1 MKNSLLYLR
10 ENLMWTSTGTV
21 WAMWRVHGLPYGFG
35 KGEHKERAMLA
46 HQALFQGLRGEA
58 MLMGLC
64 AELDPAAVVERMLD
78 GVDLEQCPNY
88 LEEVELSLDELE
100 TIPVGER
107 AYWLAVPLPSKSITD
122 RLQTLIRSV
131 DGKLREQ
138 LALPTWRPTE
148 AEIQALGRMA
158 EHIGRAIP
166 AAFKAVP
173 SSPAEVAWIYAHSQ
187 SRGLG
192 SDPTAPAGGEDV
204 QAFTSG
210 ASIPEPLVDE
220 GGQSD
225 VSAKE
230 RLNPFGRRYVKIA
243 SETTAGQASYQVV
256 MALTAGPREGF
267 TFPDDEYVSYIDSL
281 SVNADWIM
289 RMNVLPAKRAAARN
303 KRAEEKLN
311 EEYNQQEGDSHAIT
325 GGSTR
330 LDAIAEDLKAYHA
343 ALNSSEAEVSV
354 DVAVMFIVGAETPE
368 QAQDQAQMIQ
378 AAYSARD
385 FKVITPLGYQESL
398 WWACLPG
405 TPASS
410 VVKKLELLVTGRH
423 LAFGVP
429 LVTDALG
436 TRTGFRLGTNISSSR
451 RSPVFMNIGGLM
463 EADMSGSFAVTGEN
477 GSGKSTLLKIVAGNV
492 FDRGGQIVAI
502 DRSDN
507 TEWAALGRL
516 LTEREGSQP
525 TVVELGD
532 TRWSI
537 DPLRLFPGKVAA
549 RVTRSLVSVLLGFG
563 SNSAEGR
570 LLGQLLH
577 PDYAQ
582 EHQIT
587 SMGSLVAHLLS
598 GQGLAG
604 EEPEQTR
611 AIAFGLQNVQ
621 STEFGPLLFDESLPT
636 LDLSSR
642 FLTFCTRG
650 VELPRRH
657 ELESAAL
664 KAELPVEKVIGR
676 ALYALIVAISRVVL
690 YADDSIESLMIV
702 DEAHHATGSPETELE
717 LSNVVRYG
725 RKHKAAVALGSHDA
739 STDFGSQQLQAL
751 IPVRIVCRSRDSKMA
766 QRNLDW
772 MADMGQDEWVEL
784 VTSGLSPLDD
794 NEEVAPERRGEALM
808 RDAYG
813 NVAKIKVLPPLSP
826 ARFKAVMSSPPKRGA
841 STETAKELVHA

>member
-1 MKNSLLYLR
+1 MKNSILYLR
-10 ENLMWTSTGTV
+10 ENLMWTSAGTV
-21 WAMWRVHGLPYGFG
+21 WAMWRLHGLPYGFG

-64 AELDPAAVVERMLD
+64 AEIDPAVVVERMLD
-78 GVDLEQCPNY
+78 GVDLEQCLNY
-88 LEEVELSLDELE
+88 VEEVELSLDELE
-100 TIPVGER
+100 SIPVGER
-107 AYWLAVPLPSKSITD
+107 VYWLAVPLGAKSMTD
-122 RLQTLIRSV
+122 RARTLMRSV

-138 LALPTWRPTE
+138 LALPSWRPTE
-148 AEIQALGRMA
+148 ADVQALLKTA
-158 EHIGRAIP
+158 HHVGRAIP
-166 AAFKAVP
+166 TAFKASA
-173 SSPAEVAWIYAHSQ
+173 SSPAEVAWIYAHSH

-192 SDPTAPAGGEDV
+192 SDPTAPTGEGNPQV
-204 QAFTSG
+204 FTARG
-210 ASIPEPLVDE
+210 AIPDPLVDE

-225 VSAKE
+225 VDAKE
-230 RLNPFGRRYVKIA
+230 RLNPFGRRYVKVC
-243 SETTAGQASYQVV
+243 SEATGGQASYQVV
-256 MALTAGPREGF
+256 MALTAGPKEGF
-267 TFPDDEYVSYIDSL
+267 SFPDDEYISYIDSL
-281 SVNADWIM
+281 HVNADWIM

-311 EEYNQQEGDSHAIT
+311 EEYNQQSGDSHALT

-330 LDAIAEDLKAYHA
+330 LDGIAEDLQAYHA
-343 ALNSSEAEVSV
+343 ALNSSESEVSV
-354 DVAVMFIVGAETPE
+354 DVAVLFIVGAETPE
-368 QAQDQAQMIQ
+368 LAQEQAQAIQ
-378 AAYSARD
+378 ASYAARE
-385 FKVITPLGYQESL
+385 FKVMTPLGYQEGL

-405 TPASS
+405 TPTSA
-410 VVKKLELLVTGRH
+410 VIKKLELIVTGRH
-423 LAFGVP
+423 LAFGMP

-525 TVVELGD
+525 TVVELAD
-532 TRWSI
+532 TQWSI
-537 DPLRLFPGKVAA
+537 DPLRLFSGKVAA

-563 SNSAEGR
+563 SNSPEGR

-577 PDYAQ
+577 PEYAA

-598 GQGLAG
+598 RQGLAG
-604 EEPEQTR
+604 AEPEQTR
-611 AIAFGLQNVQ
+611 AIAFGLQNVEN
-621 STEFGPLLFDESLPT
+621 TEFGALLFDESRPT
-636 LDLSSR
+636 LDLNSR

-650 VELPRRH
+650 VELPRRE

-690 YADDSIESLMIV
+690 YADDGIESLMIV

-717 LSNVVRYG
+717 LSNIVRYG
-725 RKHKAAVALGSHDA
+725 RKHKAALALGSHDA
-739 STDFGSQQLQAL
+739 STDFGSEQLQAL

-766 QRNLDW
+766 RRNLDW
-772 MADMGQDEWVEL
+772 LAEMGQEEWVEL

-813 NVAKIKVLPPLSP
+813 NVAKIKILPPLAP
-826 ARFKAVMSSPPKRGA
+826 ARFKAVMSSPPKRSA
-841 STETAKELVHA
+841 QAKVQELVQA